1 MTAFLH
7 RWYPSEPCL
16 LVLTNLWVL
25 SSFWSLAGQ
34 LTWFRPQWSD
44 TVGLLNLSAKKPAV
58 LALCCWNAYSRRSYL
73 SCRSPTILRMP
84 CCLEAQ
90 ASLVESFLERDLPTQ
105 PPAVSAIPA
114 EVWDPWEK
122 VPSEDSNPSHHPTGI
137 IQKTP
142 SETVQLS
149 LSCSLLCRNR

>member
-7 RWYPSEPCL
+7 RWHPSEPCL

-25 SSFWSLAGQ
+25 SSFWSLASQ

-44 TVGLLNLSAKKPAV
+44 TVGLLNLSTKKPAV
-58 LALCCWNAYSRRSYL
+58 LALWCWNAYSRRTSL
-73 SCRSPTILRMP
+73 SWRSPTILRIP

-90 ASLVESFLERDLPTQ
+90 ASLVESCLGRHMPSQ
-105 PPAVSAIPA
+105 SPAVSAIPA
-114 EVWDPWEK
+114 EVWDLWEK
-122 VPSEDSNPSHHPTGI
+122 MPSEDSNPSHHLIRI

-142 SETVQLS
+142 SETAQLS